1 MKRKI
6 MVLFCALLMAVGGAW
21 AQERQTLR
29 RLTTEDGLP
38 SNTVRNIVQDR
49 QGFIWL
55 GTDKGLCRY
64 DGVQV
69 RVFRIPEN
77 GIDQFVMSLSSEGD
91 SLLMSTARGVFSFS
105 PRTERFRRLEGIK
118 GHQTGRGDRLQ
129 THDGRLW
136 VGT

>member
-1 MKRKI
+1 MKQRI
-6 MVLFCALLMAVGGAW
+6 VVLFCGLLMAVAGAW
-21 AQERQTLR
+21 AQGRQTLR

-77 GIDQFVMSLSSEGD
+77 GIDQFVMSLTAEGD
-91 SLLMSTARGVFSFS
+91 SLLLSTARGTLDRAFS
-105 PRTERFRRLEGIK
+105 PVGGNEG
-118 GHQTGRGDRLQ
+118 TSDRA
-129 THDGRLW
+129 W
-136 VGT
+136 